1 MTVLELALV
10 GVGGWFAFNMGASGL
25 APAFGPAMG
34 ARLLGARWAAFWFAL
49 FVIAG
54 ALLLGSHVAKTLSS
68 GMVPNASFDVQ
79 TTLVVLCASNI
90 ALLIANLLSIP
101 QSTSWV
107 TVAAIVALGLKQGN
121 LATTTLTHRLLPA
134 WVILPLVAFVLT
146 AVAVRLTYPLAS
158 GWSLHAW
165 FNRRTK
171 LLRALAL
178 LSACYVA
185 LAIGANNV
193 ANAVG
198 PLSAAGVVDVATGM
212 WLLAPLFGLGAFVL
226 AGPARTIARDVV
238 PLGLLTATLCNVIV
252 ASLLLVASRMGLP
265 QSLVQLNAAAVLGVA
280 LIKEGPS
287 GMFYGTKTRRMLI
300 LWVITPIIAALLT
313 LLGLVL
319 VP

>member
-1 MTVLELALV
+1 MLLEILLI
-10 GVGGWFAFNMGASGL
+10 GVGGWFAFNMGGSGL

-34 ARLLGARWAAFWFAL
+34 ARLIGPKWAAFWFGL

-68 GMVPNASFDVQ
+68 GMVPNSSFDVQ
-79 TTLVVLCASNI
+79 TTLIVLCASNV
-90 ALLIANLLSIP
+90 ALLIANLLAIP

-107 TVAAIVALGLKQGN
+107 TVAAIVALGLQQGN
-121 LATTTLTHRLLPA
+121 LTTTTLTHRLLPA
-134 WVILPLVAFVLT
+134 WLLLPLSGFALSAIV
-146 AVAVRLTYPLAS
+146 VRLTYPLAG

-165 FNRRTK
+165 FSKRTK
-171 LLRALAL
+171 LLRVLAL

-198 PLSAAGVVDVATGM
+198 PITATGVLDVGTGM
-212 WLLAPLFGLGAFVL
+212 WLLAPAFGAGALLLG
-226 AGPARTIARDVV
+226 GPARTIGRDVV
-238 PLGLLTATLCNVIV
+238 PLGLLTATLCNVVV

-287 GMFYGTKTRRMLI
+287 GMFHGRRTRRMLI
-300 LWVITPIIAALLT
+300 LWVVTPIIAALLT
-313 LLGLVL
+313 VLGLVL